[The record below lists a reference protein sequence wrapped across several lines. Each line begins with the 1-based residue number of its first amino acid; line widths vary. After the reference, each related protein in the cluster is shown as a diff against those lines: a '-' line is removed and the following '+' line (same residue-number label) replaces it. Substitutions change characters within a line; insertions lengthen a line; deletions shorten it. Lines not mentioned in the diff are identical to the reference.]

1 PMALA
6 GGGSF
11 HTLEPSGHTYTN
23 MAVIGQFLDVS
34 ITARP
39 LKEGT
44 WRIAVVR
51 RSASPSTDIAIA
63 NPAAFC

>member
-1 PMALA
+1 
-6 GGGSF
+6 
-11 HTLEPSGHTYTN
+11 

-39 LKEGT
+39 FKEGA
-44 WRIAVVR
+44 WRISVMR
-51 RSASPSTDIAIA
+51 RPASPSTDIAIA